1 MTKDELRKKY
11 LTIRHNIKDKKEQS
25 LNIINELIRKDYF
38 IDSNT
43 IALYSSLED
52 EVDTTLLINMCIL
65 LEKKVCLP
73 KVIDEKHI
81 EFYYINSIED
91 LIPGKFNILEPNTND
106 LVNIKDIDLMILPGV
121 VFDTYNNRIG
131 YGQGYYD
138 NYLSKQHYCKKVA
151 LSFKETII
159 DEIPTT
165 KYDVTL
171 DEIIIPP
178 KI

>member
-1 MTKDELRKKY
+1 MTKDEIRKKY
-11 LTIRHNIKDKKEQS
+11 IEIRHNIKNKKEQS
-25 LNIINELIRKDYF
+25 LQIINELIRKDYF
-38 IDSNT
+38 IDCNT
-43 IALYSSLED
+43 IALYSNLED

-73 KVIDEKHI
+73 KVIDNDHL
-81 EFYYINSIED
+81 EFYYINSYED
-91 LIPGKFNILEPNTND
+91 LKPGTFKVLEPTTNE
-106 LVNIKDIDLMILPGV
+106 LVNIKDIDLMILPGI

-131 YGQGYYD
+131 YGKGYYD
-138 NYLSKQHYCKKVA
+138 KYLSKPHYFKKVA

-165 KYDVTL
+165 NRDITL

>member
-1 MTKDELRKKY
+1 MTKDEIRKEY
-11 LTIRHNIKDKKEQS
+11 LKIRHNIKNKKEQS
-25 LNIINELIRKDYF
+25 LSIINELIRKDYF
-38 IDSNT
+38 IDANT

-73 KVIDEKHI
+73 KVIDDTHI

-91 LIPGKFNILEPNTND
+91 LVPGKFKVLEPNTEE

-131 YGQGYYD
+131 YGKGYYD
-138 NYLSKQHYCKKVA
+138 NYLSKPHYFKKVA

-165 KYDVTL
+165 NRDVTL
-171 DEIIIPP
+171 DEVIIPP